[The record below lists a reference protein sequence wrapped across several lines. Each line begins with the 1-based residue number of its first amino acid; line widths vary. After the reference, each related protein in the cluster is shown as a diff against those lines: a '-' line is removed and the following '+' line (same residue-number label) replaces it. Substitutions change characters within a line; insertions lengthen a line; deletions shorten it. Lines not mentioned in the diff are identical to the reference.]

1 VIDFKIVPDGG
12 EPYEVTA
19 TTRDILNWEKVT
31 KGASLKQ
38 LMEELHA
45 ADLYKV
51 AHFASKRTQL
61 FTGTLQEF
69 EATCDL
75 EFELDT
81 EELDPTQSAR

>member
-1 VIDFKIVPDGG
+1 MIEFKIKPDGG
-12 EPYEVTA
+12 EPFAVTA

-38 LMEELHA
+38 LMDNLHT

-51 AHFASKRTQL
+51 AHFAARRTQQ

-69 EATCDL
+69 EQSCDL
-75 EFELDT
+75 DFEI
-81 EELDPTQSAR
+81 EEEQDPT